1 MSNKKPTRYSE
12 KDLKE
17 FKEIIDKKLE
27 KAESELEYMRNQI
40 IELNGKQQ
48 RGDWVDDSSIHAEA
62 EMLNNMVARQIQFIR
77 NLQNALIRIE
87 NKTYGICSVTGKL
100 IDKERL
106 KLVPHAT
113 KTITGKNSEAKK
125 QQQRFGSVYNRK

>member
-1 MSNKKPTRYSE
+1 
-12 KDLKE
+12 
-17 FKEIIDKKLE
+17 
-27 KAESELEYMRNQI
+27 MRNQI
-40 IELNGKQQ
+40 LELNEKQQ
-48 RGDWVDDSSIHAEA
+48 RGDWVDDSSSHAEA
-62 EMLNNMVARQIQFIR
+62 EMLNNMVARQIQFVR

-113 KTITGKNSEAKK
+113 KTITGKNSEAAKK
-125 QQQRFGSVYNRK
+125 QQRRFGSVYNKK